1 MRSRTREW
9 RCMDTPHAVEAR
21 CVASRARN
29 GHRTAV
35 RLHRVP
41 AEVATAHAPC
51 AAPCNTVNTFPSCST
66 VIPRTNKHTLPSCA
80 IHDRTGWR
88 YHTTPC
94 NTRRERYRY
103 IKLKSWAKCNDKSTD
118 VTTHVKTT
126 VILGEGRRSPGR
138 TDAATAPSAL

>member
-41 AEVATAHAPC
+41 AEVATAHAPLR
-51 AAPCNTVNTFPSCST
+51 ST
-66 VIPRTNKHTLPSCA
+66 VQH
-80 IHDRTGWR
+80 
-88 YHTTPC
+88 
-94 NTRRERYRY
+94 REYVPVVQHRDTAH
-103 IKLKSWAKCNDKSTD
+103 KQ
-118 VTTHVKTT
+118 THVAKLRHSRSNR
-126 VILGEGRRSPGR
+126 VAIPHRR
-138 TDAATAPSAL
+138 